1 MFDYKIRVSTSLI
14 GTTGYNNHAQSFL
27 KSLSEFVPL
36 EIRNFT
42 IGSSWQGYMD
52 EPHNGEFYLDNQFKT
67 LLTEQTLW
75 NDKKMLVDFPIY
87 TQYPNPGKPFINLI
101 LNETDHHYF
110 YRDYYGYNIAFNVWE
125 STLQPDNFFKRLLT
139 FDELWVP
146 SKWQRDCTIKQGYPE
161 DKIFVIPEGVDT
173 NTFYPEQVYH
183 TLTSNPKRFTFGIFG
198 RWDYRKST
206 KEMIETFLKTF
217 SNNEPVDLIVSI
229 DNPFS
234 SDSLK
239 TTEERL
245 KHYNLLDSRIK
256 ILHLPS
262 RDEYVKLMKSI
273 NVFLS
278 CSRSEGWNL
287 PLIEAMSCGTPSIYS
302 NCCAQLEFAEGRG
315 LPVKIIGEKPSSDSS
330 YNHFNETV
338 GNYYEPDF
346 DDLGKVMRDA
356 YDNYAKYKESAL
368 NEAKEIHEL
377 FNWTR
382 VAKLAADHLE
392 NRKSHITKILA
403 NDKNILKLN
412 YHFVE
417 GPHVEVT
424 GGEPSE
430 FLVQFTDNKTKS
442 VYHQES
448 ITNNMFVFA
457 NRKYFVDWNIKITDT
472 KTGNILLNADLNL
485 KGKRVYIALESSS
498 LGDTLAWFPP
508 IEEFRKKHECD
519 LICST
524 HHNEWF
530 IDNYP
535 NIKFITPGSTVND
548 LHAMYRLGWFYE
560 MDETTKKARI
570 DLSLNPHDPK
580 PQPMQKAPFDILG
593 LEYKETLPIL
603 SLPKNVHKKKQ
614 IAIAIHATCQSK
626 YWNKAYGW
634 QKVVDWCKDRGYDVI
649 LLSKESDG
657 HMGNIHPTGIRQ
669 LQPGPIDNVI
679 YELMRSKAFVGIG
692 SGLSWLSWAVG
703 TPVVL
708 ISGFSYPYTETTKN
722 TFRVFTPDGKCSGC
736 FNRHKLSADDWNW
749 CPEHKGTERQFECTR
764 SITADMVIDELKKAL
779 NLV

>member
-239 TTEERL
+239 TTEDRL

-287 PLIEAMSCGTPSIYS
+287 PLIEAMACGTPSIYS
-302 NCCAQLEFAEGRG
+302 NCSAQLEFAEGRG

-382 VAKLAADHLE
+382 VANLAAEHLE

-412 YHFVE
+412 YH
-417 GPHVEVT
+417 
-424 GGEPSE
+424 
-430 FLVQFTDNKTKS
+430 
-442 VYHQES
+442 
-448 ITNNMFVFA
+448 
-457 NRKYFVDWNIKITDT
+457 
-472 KTGNILLNADLNL
+472 
-485 KGKRVYIALESSS
+485 
-498 LGDTLAWFPP
+498 
-508 IEEFRKKHECD
+508 
-519 LICST
+519 
-524 HHNEWF
+524 
-530 IDNYP
+530 
-535 NIKFITPGSTVND
+535 
-548 LHAMYRLGWFYE
+548 
-560 MDETTKKARI
+560 
-570 DLSLNPHDPK
+570 
-580 PQPMQKAPFDILG
+580 
-593 LEYKETLPIL
+593 
-603 SLPKNVHKKKQ
+603 
-614 IAIAIHATCQSK
+614 
-626 YWNKAYGW
+626 
-634 QKVVDWCKDRGYDVI
+634 
-649 LLSKESDG
+649 
-657 HMGNIHPTGIRQ
+657 
-669 LQPGPIDNVI
+669 
-679 YELMRSKAFVGIG
+679 
-692 SGLSWLSWAVG
+692 
-703 TPVVL
+703 
-708 ISGFSYPYTETTKN
+708 
-722 TFRVFTPDGKCSGC
+722 
-736 FNRHKLSADDWNW
+736 
-749 CPEHKGTERQFECTR
+749 
-764 SITADMVIDELKKAL
+764 
-779 NLV
+779 